1 MVKIRNIFLV
11 CTIIVCIGLPGVA
24 QIHHSYFSNYTIRN
38 GLADV
43 IHVGVAFE
51 RNHLPTQL
59 GKTSPKILLQKL
71 GVGIGVL
78 EKH

>member
-38 GLADV
+38 GLADNI
-43 IHVGVAFE
+43 IHYIYQDSKGWVW
-51 RNHLPTQL
+51 L
-59 GKTSPKILLQKL
+59 GTTYGAVRFDGYSFMKFSD
-71 GVGIGVL
+71 IGR
-78 EKH
+78 